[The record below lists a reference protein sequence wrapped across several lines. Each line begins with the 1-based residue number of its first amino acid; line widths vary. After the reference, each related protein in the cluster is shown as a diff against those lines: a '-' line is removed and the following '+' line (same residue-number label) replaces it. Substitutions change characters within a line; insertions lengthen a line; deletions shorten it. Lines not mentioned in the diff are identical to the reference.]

1 MAATENGKLMCER
14 FSSLFDNEERLKTE
28 KQVQGRRRVVESS
41 MLLLPIEGKM
51 SDVLFFLCDLSS

>member
-28 KQVQGRRRVVESS
+28 KQVQGRRRVQCCYCQ
-41 MLLLPIEGKM
+41 LEGKM
-51 SDVLFFLCDLSS
+51 SDDIFPL